1 MKFEPGVWAIVIAVL
16 LFYFRLA
23 MIRGKKRKQRRA
35 DEIARMRNRRKA
47 PAQDGAAAIGV
58 TYEVA
63 NYYLLA
69 LGVVLMLAGI
79 VLKTTGVFPMYG
91 AYWWAFVTLGMVA
104 FIFTVK

>member
-1 MKFEPGVWAIVIAVL
+1 MKFEPGVIVVAVAVL

-23 MIRGKKRKQRRA
+23 MIRGKKRKAQRAEELARLRSKRNA
-35 DEIARMRNRRKA
+35 PPRDPKAEI
-47 PAQDGAAAIGV
+47 GL

-79 VLKTTGVFPMYG
+79 LLKTTSIFPMYQP
-91 AYWWAFVTLGMVA
+91 YWWVFVTVGMVA